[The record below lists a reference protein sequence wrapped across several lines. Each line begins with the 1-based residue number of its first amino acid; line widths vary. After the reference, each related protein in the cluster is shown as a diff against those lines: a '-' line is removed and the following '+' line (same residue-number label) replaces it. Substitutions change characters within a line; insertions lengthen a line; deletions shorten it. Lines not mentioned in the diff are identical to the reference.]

1 MPCCAARFCV
11 GAGPLG
17 CLLAPSLRLR
27 GNGQKMAKSGGG
39 GGGGGGGSGGLT
51 WVVSCGVV
59 SSCLRVLLFFLI
71 TVISFCV
78 PCVCGKSVGWLLDE
92 EETDGWH
99 ERGSAVEPLGGG
111 VRGAGRGRRQPGLGL
126 GVGVSRR
133 GACSREG
140 LVRVLETVGKMLVC
154 EQTGRKEPP
163 ALAGAGGSVGLFC
176 SRCPPN

>member
-1 MPCCAARFCV
+1 MSLGV
-11 GAGPLG
+11 GPLG

-27 GNGQKMAKSGGG
+27 RNGQKMAKSGGGG

-59 SSCLRVLLFFLI
+59 FCCLCFCCVGGVSFLFFNFL
-71 TVISFCV
+71 CV
-78 PCVCGKSVGWLLDE
+78 LCVCVWKSAGRLLNE
-92 EETDGWH
+92 EETDGWR
-99 ERGSAVEPLGGG
+99 ERGSAVEPLGGR

-133 GACSREG
+133 GACSPGG
-140 LVRVLETVGKMLVC
+140 LVRVLGSVWKRLVC

-163 ALAGAGGSVGLFC
+163 ALEGVGGSVGLC
-176 SRCPPN
+176 